1 MYYQSAPER
10 ANAAEKARM
19 ESYEK
24 CRHIPIST
32 PRKYSFDF
40 ISKTFDHKEVNNDIG
55 KVIISYKKYF
65 PVDYSSAVFLVC
77 ANADKMNAGYPI
89 NYRVTQ
95 VMMICRLVHVTSQR
109 YKVLE
114 KGGWLR
120 HTLDLSLAPDR
131 PLRGRSVRS
140 PQIQGVSEPTPLF

>member
-1 MYYQSAPER
+1 MINSDDYTNGNRTEHNS
-10 ANAAEKARM
+10 NW
-19 ESYEK
+19 SY
-24 CRHIPIST
+24 IP
-32 PRKYSFDF
+32 
-40 ISKTFDHKEVNNDIG
+40 DH
-55 KVIISYKKYF
+55 
-65 PVDYSSAVFLVC
+65 P
-77 ANADKMNAGYPI
+77 
-89 NYRVTQ
+89 YRILIVG